1 MRIEVKSDI
10 LGENNRAAAK
20 LAELFQ
26 DKGIFVLNII
36 GSPGSGKTTLLEKVF
51 QQIDGSLRVAVIE
64 GDLFTEKDAARLET
78 LGIRAIQLNTQG
90 GCHLDAP
97 MIQRA
102 WAALTKDAEQ
112 PLPEL
117 LIIENVGNLVC
128 PAEFYLGEDMKLVVL
143 SVAEGADKPLKY
155 PLIFKEAGAV
165 VFSKTDL
172 LPYVDF
178 DCEGTKNDVTML
190 HPGVEIFPLSA
201 KTGEGLESFC
211 EWLKAE
217 TVEKKTNGGTK
228 DKD

>member
-10 LGENNRAAAK
+10 LGENNRTATQ
-20 LAELFQ
+20 LAEMFRE
-26 DKGIFVLNII
+26 KGIFVLNII
-36 GSPGSGKTTLLEKVF
+36 GSPGAGKTTLLEKVF
-51 QQIDGSLRVAVIE
+51 ARLDKRLRVAVIE
-64 GDLFTEKDAARLET
+64 GDLFTEKDAARIEA
-78 LGIRAIQLNTQG
+78 LGVTAIQLNTQG

-97 MIQRA
+97 MIERA
-102 WAALTKDAEQ
+102 WAELTKDGSR

-128 PAEFYLGEDMKLVVL
+128 PAEFNLGEDMKLVIL

-178 DCEGTKNDVTML
+178 DYDGAVSDVNML
-190 HPGVEIFPLSA
+190 HPGVQLFPLSA
-201 KTGEGLESFC
+201 KTGEGMDEFC
-211 EWLKAE
+211 CWLMDRAA
-217 TVEKKTNGGTK
+217 EKKGTVVGK
-228 DKD
+228 GDE

>member
-10 LGENNRAAAK
+10 LGGNNRAAAR
-20 LAELFQ
+20 LAEMFRE
-26 DKGIFVLNII
+26 KGIFVLNVI
-36 GSPGSGKTTLLEKVF
+36 GSPGSGKTSLLEKVF
-51 QQIDGSLRVAVIE
+51 QKLDGNLRIAVIE
-64 GDLFTEKDAARLET
+64 GDLFTEKDAARLEV

-102 WAALTKDAEQ
+102 WAALTKDGEQ

-178 DCEGTKNDVTML
+178 DCEGAKNDVTML

-211 EWLKAE
+211 EWLTSK

>member
-128 PAEFYLGEDMKLVVL
+128 PAEFDLGEDMKLVVL

-178 DCEGTKNDVTML
+178 DCEVAKNDVTML
-190 HPGVEIFPLSA
+190 QPGVEIFPLSA
-201 KTGEGLESFC
+201 KTGEGLENFC
-211 EWLKAE
+211 HWLKAR
-217 TVEKKTNGGTK
+217 TAEKTTNGETK